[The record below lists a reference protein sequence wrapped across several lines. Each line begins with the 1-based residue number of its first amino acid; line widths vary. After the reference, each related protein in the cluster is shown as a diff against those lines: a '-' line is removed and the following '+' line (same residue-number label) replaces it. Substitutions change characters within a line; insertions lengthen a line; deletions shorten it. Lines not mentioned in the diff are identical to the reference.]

1 MEEIEKKDFAKYRL
15 NRAKE
20 DLSTAILLL
29 ENNKIK
35 DSNNRSYYAVFHAI
49 KAVLALEEKDFKRHK
64 DVLAYF
70 NMNYVKPEIFPR
82 NIGKRI
88 KKCSVIR
95 EASDYEDFYI
105 AVREEAEEQIET
117 AKILIE
123 LIEKYI
129 NKK

>member
-70 NMNYVKPEIFPR
+70 NMNYVKTEIFPR

-117 AKILIE
+117 AQILIE

-129 NKK
+129 NEK